1 MREDQERTNML
12 LQTYSPWTNMLLQTY
27 SPRTNM
33 LLQTYSLPS
42 LVDSVEEKP
51 AEEIYE
57 DDPDHELD
65 CDLPDLLYDDV
76 YSARADTVY
85 QCASY
90 IHCMYSF
97 CFLRECS

>member
-1 MREDQERTNML
+1 
-12 LQTYSPWTNMLLQTY
+12 MLLQTY

-65 CDLPDLLYDDV
+65 CP
-76 YSARADTVY
+76 SR
-85 QCASY
+85 
-90 IHCMYSF
+90 IHSKLHHTFIVCIPSPPPPPPP
-97 CFLRECS
+97 